1 MTYRKLRSV
10 DIDLLRSDLN
20 GTSLIANDTNLDIS
34 SLIENYESTLSELLK
49 THAPEKRRIITL
61 MPHAPWY
68 NDSINV
74 EKRKC
79 RKLERQW
86 QTTRLCI
93 DRELYMSQCTLVN
106 QMIKDAKSDYYSKI
120 ITAKRSN
127 QRVLFNTVDRL
138 LHRRTEQRYPAAVSK
153 DQLVNDYVAFFDTV
167 YWVWLCYKSATRCH
181 LLQCGIF
188 RVSNYRYVQMM

>member
-61 MPHAPWY
+61 RPHAPWY

-74 EKRKC
+74 EKKKR
-79 RKLERQW
+79 RRLERQW
-86 QTTRLCI
+86 RTTRLCI
-93 DRELYMSQCTLVN
+93 HRELYVSQCTLVN
-106 QMIKDAKSDYYSKI
+106 QMIKDAKSDNYSKI
-120 ITAKRSN
+120 ITENKSN

-167 YWVWLCYKSATRCH
+167 Y
-181 LLQCGIF
+181 
-188 RVSNYRYVQMM
+188 